1 MKEDQ
6 PSSENISDIQKFLQ
20 LSNFDHDDVTKSP
33 SDVIKTPLDV
43 IKTPLDV
50 TKTADVP
57 ENSDENEIVITKE
70 MVGKKDLPTS
80 R

>member
-43 IKTPLDV
+43 

>member
-20 LSNFDHDDVTKSP
+20 LSNFDHDDVTRSP
-33 SDVIKTPLDV
+33 SDV